1 MQGRE
6 PALLKY
12 KESENWKNRVE
23 EKEPHKAELAAYARQ
38 KWLNKDF
45 FQIGQKVVVYHIQVR
60 VFPAELKSEWKGPY
74 TITKVYIDGALEV
87 EDEVSRRKLKV
98 GKHRSRHFNENEIAG
113 MQCMTMRRTK

>member
-12 KESENWKNRVE
+12 KESENWRNRVE
-23 EKEPHKAELAAYARQ
+23 EKEPHKAELAAYAQQ

-45 FQIGQKVVVYHIQVR
+45 YQTGQKVVVYHTQLR

-87 EDEVSRRKLKV
+87 EDEASGKKLKV

-113 MQCMTMRRTK
+113 MQLLTTIRTK